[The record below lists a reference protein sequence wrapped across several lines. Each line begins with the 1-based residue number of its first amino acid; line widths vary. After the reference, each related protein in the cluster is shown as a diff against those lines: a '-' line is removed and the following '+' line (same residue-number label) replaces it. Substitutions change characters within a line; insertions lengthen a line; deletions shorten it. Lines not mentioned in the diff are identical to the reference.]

1 MCRVPATGEECRV
14 RPAPAPG
21 PPANNGE
28 ALAVRNLGLPV
39 A

>member
-21 PPANNGE
+21 PANNGE